1 MIRMRRGQSKLPK
14 DTWNGMQK
22 LATNPLYIQ
31 RALNDLSFYEFF
43 KYFWSEISSDEL
55 IENWHMEYLCNEI
68 QALAERVGD
77 NLPKVN
83 DLIINIPP
91 GTSKTSIV
99 MKCFPVWCWTRWYW
113 MRFITASYS
122 QVLSLESGEA
132 SRDIVRSEKFRIM
145 YPELSIKTDKD
156 VKSNFKIVKTILAQ
170 NKNYTKEL
178 IGGNRYST
186 SVGGS
191 VTGFHGHML
200 LIDDPLNP
208 NEAVSEKI
216 LSNTNY
222 WIDQVIST
230 RKIDKEV
237 TPTILIMQRLHQ
249 KDPSGH
255 LLDKEKENIKHISLP
270 GDINEYRDQL
280 VPKELSLK
288 YADGLLDPKRLS
300 MSVLKELLVDLG
312 QYGYSGQIGQKP
324 TPPGGGM
331 FKVGGFQIMD
341 YLPLPH
347 EIKEVVRFW
356 DKAGTKDSGCYT
368 AGVKIAK
375 LDTGKFLVIDVV
387 RGQWSTDERERMIR
401 QVAEADGFNVR
412 TGVEQ
417 EPGSGGKESAEN
429 TIRNLA
435 GYSVFKELPKGDK
448 IYRADPWSVQVNNGN
463 VFLLRGKWNNEFIK
477 EHEYF
482 PYSKY
487 KDQVDA
493 AGAAFSSIT
502 AQKQVRVW

>member
-1 MIRMRRGQSKLPK
+1 MLRRGKKLPK
-14 DTWNGMQK
+14 GTWKDMQK
-22 LATNPLYIQ
+22 IVSDTLPIQ

-43 KYFWSEISSDEL
+43 KYFWSEITSDL
-55 IENWHMEYLCNEI
+55 LVDNWHVEYLCNELQFI
-68 QALAERVGD
+68 AERVG
-77 NLPKVN
+77 KGKKKQH

-99 MKCFPVWCWTRWYW
+99 MKVFPVWCWTRWYW
-113 MRFITASYS
+113 MRMITSSYS

-132 SRDIVRSEKFRIM
+132 SRDIVRSDKFKQM

-156 VKSNFKIVKTILAQ
+156 VKSNFKIVKTIPAK
-170 NKNYTKEL
+170 NTNYTKEL

-191 VTGFHGHML
+191 VTGFHGHIL
-200 LIDDPLNP
+200 IIDDPLNP

-255 LLDKEKENIKHISLP
+255 LLGKEKENIKHICLP
-270 GDINEYRDQL
+270 ADISEYGEQL
-280 VPKELSLK
+280 QPQELSK
-288 YADGLLDPKRLS
+288 YYIDGLLDPKRLGRL
-300 MSVLKELLVDLG
+300 VLKELKTDLG
-312 QYGYSGQIGQKP
+312 QYGYAGQIGQKP

-331 FKVGGFQIMD
+331 FKVNNISIMD
-341 YLPLPH
+341 NLPLPH
-347 EIKEVVRFW
+347 EIKEIVRFW
-356 DKAGTKDSGCYT
+356 DKAGTKDGGAYT

-387 RGQWSTDERERMIR
+387 RGQWSTDERERIIR
-401 QVAEADGFNVR
+401 QTAEADGKDCR
-412 TGVEQ
+412 QGIEQ

-429 TIRNLA
+429 TIRMLA
-435 GYSVFKELPKGDK
+435 GYNVFKELPKGDK

-463 VFLLRGKWNNEFIK
+463 VFILRGKWNNEFLR

-482 PYSKY
+482 PFSEF

-493 AGAAFSSIT
+493 AGAAFSSINAKKT
-502 AQKQVRVW
+502 VRTW